1 MQTLIYEFVPF
12 ENSLHPLPP
21 HKLEMSRKTSL
32 VSKEPHPF
40 SVYNPLIRRQIPLS
54 W

>member
-21 HKLEMSRKTSL
+21 HKLETEQKD
-32 VSKEPHPF
+32 KPCF
-40 SVYNPLIRRQIPLS
+40 
-54 W
+54 